1 MPYDPD
7 LNMQRCQRFGSYED
21 LDRYRCTIE
30 EREEYEPYIDMGGV
44 VYAGV
49 DYAQI
54 LGEAEKEADVIIWD
68 GGNNDFSFF
77 KADLYITVA
86 DPHRPGHEI
95 SYYPGEV
102 NARLADVVVLNKE
115 ETAYPEDIEEVRA
128 NLLAINPG
136 VTIIDATSPIFVDNP
151 EMIKGKKVLV
161 VEDGPTVTHGG
172 MPYGA
177 GTVAAQKFG
186 AREIADPRPY
196 AVRSIRETFEKYPHL
211 EYVLPAMGYGGQ
223 QIKDLEETI
232 NAADCDVVIGGTPID
247 LNRVVKADKPIIRVR
262 YELQEIGMPTLD
274 DILSR
279 FLKDHGLA

>member
-1 MPYDPD
+1 M
-7 LNMQRCQRFGSYED
+7 
-21 LDRYRCTIE
+21 
-30 EREEYEPYIDMGGV
+30 
-44 VYAGV
+44 
-49 DYAQI
+49 
-54 LGEAEKEADVIIWD
+54 
-68 GGNNDFSFF
+68 
-77 KADLYITVA
+77 
-86 DPHRPGHEI
+86 
-95 SYYPGEV
+95 
-102 NARLADVVVLNKE
+102 
-115 ETAYPEDIEEVRA
+115 
-128 NLLAINPG
+128 
-136 VTIIDATSPIFVDNP
+136 
-151 EMIKGKKVLV
+151 
-161 VEDGPTVTHGG
+161 
-172 MPYGA
+172 
-177 GTVAAQKFG
+177 AAQKFG